1 MFVAFTKEVDKCS
14 PKLAGYYEQKKKFP
28 SAKLALC
35 SPSGQQLGKFEMKEV
50 GIMKRGKRGQGEAMT
65 LNFEKVEFKSSP
77 KNQGLDGTL
86 KDSLRAERP
95 FSQSSFLGHG
105 LVCILHFLDYL
116 SAIFYITALTDVVR
130 WIFHLSFGKC
140 CTMSHYVAS

>member
-1 MFVAFTKEVDKCS
+1 MHPINPFFLFVLKLALDTSLNGSECQGMFVAFTKEVDKCS

-77 KNQGLDGTL
+77 KN
-86 KDSLRAERP
+86 
-95 FSQSSFLGHG
+95 
-105 LVCILHFLDYL
+105 
-116 SAIFYITALTDVVR
+116 
-130 WIFHLSFGKC
+130 
-140 CTMSHYVAS
+140 